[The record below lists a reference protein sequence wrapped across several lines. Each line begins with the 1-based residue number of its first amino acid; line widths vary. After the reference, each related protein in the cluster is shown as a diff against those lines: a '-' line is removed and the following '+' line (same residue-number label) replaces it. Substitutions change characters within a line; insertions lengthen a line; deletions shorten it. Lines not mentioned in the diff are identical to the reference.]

1 MLSVQVRFCIQVGL
15 ATGTV
20 FGAYVAQNYEVRENA
35 SHCYP
40 VSLVKEVRPSDCLW
54 PLLLDST
61 RMKNSRY
68 RIRLKA
74 LGAPLHVLLTSIL
87 DVNTSIYDRCLQFLG
102 GNSTG
107 SIAASA
113 WPLL

>member
-40 VSLVKEVRPSDCLW
+40 VGLVKEVKEVRPSDCLW

-87 DVNTSIYDRCLQFLG
+87 SIYDRCLQLLG